1 MNLRAELNRMNEEN
15 ERLSEMLQNMCEKYS
30 ALQSQMMDIMSES
43 GSEGGSAAP
52 ETSPEKKRKRHNSKT
67 QNEIVSNAMDQS
79 ISSDECLK
87 PIKDDQIKSKITK
100 VYVQTNPSDTS
111 LVSLIYHLKKIYILL
126 IYLYIYFK
134 KNY

>member
-111 LVSLIYHLKKIYILL
+111 LVSLIYHFKNIY
-126 IYLYIYFK
+126 Y
-134 KNY
+134 